1 MIPIMN
7 LLPPA
12 ARDALILASQ
22 AHTPGSDLRIA
33 AIDYAAAV
41 IRKQHPHLFQQE
53 RA

>member
-22 AHTPGSDLRIA
+22 TYMPGSDVRIA
-33 AIDYAAAV
+33 AIDEAAAF

-53 RA
+53 KA